1 VTKAQASRRAI
12 AFGAFEWSEE
22 TWVGVSTF
30 ATAAEGAL
38 SSPDVY
44 RMWGAAILADW
55 ESWRDHVRRL
65 RELEGRSGVYAAF
78 EALAVPLAA

>member
-38 SSPDVY
+38 SSPVVY